1 MASRRCPRSRPGG
14 RRRAPDASGTGTAWV
29 DRCGGGCGYGQ
40 CRCPASAP
48 AGRHGCRAARSPALV
63 ATAGGKL
70 ASRRSLLKI
79 VTLPSPCRG
88 PKWSPAADAGGAG
101 SVGRRALAGPA
112 DTARECRC
120 GASTA
125 GRPSRARLPRAPGQR
140 SRRVP
145 RRAPRNGRRA
155 LPRGVVLSQDSPRAG
170 STTRPAGVAA
180 GAPLA

>member
-1 MASRRCPRSRPGG
+1 MGGRATMVSRRCPCSRPDG
-14 RRRAPDASGTGTAWV
+14 RRRAPDASGTGTGWV

-70 ASRRSLLKI
+70 ASHRSLLKI
-79 VTLPSPCRG
+79 ATLPSGCRG

-125 GRPSRARLPRAPGQR
+125 GRPRRAIASGTWTKVEA
-140 SRRVP
+140 VP

-155 LPRGVVLSQDSPRAG
+155 LPRQTSRRKHDAH
-170 STTRPAGVAA
+170 AGVAA
-180 GAPLA
+180 DAPLA